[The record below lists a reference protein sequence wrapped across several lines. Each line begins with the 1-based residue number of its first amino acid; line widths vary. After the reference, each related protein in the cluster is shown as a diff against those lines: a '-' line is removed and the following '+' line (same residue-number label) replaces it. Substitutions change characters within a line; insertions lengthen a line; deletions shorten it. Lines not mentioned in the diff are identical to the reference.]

1 MSDLEAKSLSTPE
14 KIFRQK
20 ILENFLGK
28 NFSRKFVKF
37 LSGWKNFQKS
47 CQEKLSDVG
56 KNCRIQKKL
65 LSGEK
70 FDIPGKIARFQKI
83 SVRTEKFAGWRKI
96 WHSGKKLP
104 DSENFGPDRKIWHSG
119 KKLPDSGKSGNFRKK
134 WKSCTS
140 GQIFG
145 LRPKFPEF
153 PDIWS
158 GNRPE
163 PRFRPETSQE
173 LLFSTGSY
181 LGETGQELPVSA
193 GNPEFPVSGQ
203 KLARN
208 CQFRGR
214 KPLRKGSET
223 PPEGSETLNF
233 SLETLFS
240 GRKRP
245 RKHEKNALFSEIR

>member
-47 CQEKLSDVG
+47 CQDRKI
-56 KNCRIQKKL
+56 CRIPKKL

-70 FDIPGKIARFQKI
+70 FDIPGKIARFRKI
-83 SVRTEKFAGWRKI
+83 SVRTEK
-96 WHSGKKLP
+96 
-104 DSENFGPDRKIWHSG
+104 
-119 KKLPDSGKSGNFRKK
+119 LPDSGKSCQIPGKVEKLR
-134 WKSCTS
+134 S
-140 GQIFG
+140 G
-145 LRPKFPEF
+145 
-153 PDIWS
+153 
-158 GNRPE
+158 
-163 PRFRPETSQE
+163 
-173 LLFSTGSY
+173 
-181 LGETGQELPVSA
+181 
-193 GNPEFPVSGQ
+193 PEFPVSGQ

-233 SLETLFS
+233 SLETPFS